1 MGVTPKIEID
11 EQYLYLWFQLLDLD
25 SISLVS
31 AIPQISAKTMGAQT
45 IMLPP
50 IELQEQF
57 ADFVQQTD
65 KSKYNGYRTIIG
77 LIDLISFISNERS
90 ISQ

>member
-1 MGVTPKIEID
+1 MSVFWNFDVI
-11 EQYLYLWFQLLDLD
+11 
-25 SISLVS
+25 
-31 AIPQISAKTMGAQT
+31 
-45 IMLPP
+45 LPP
-50 IELQEQF
+50 VELQEQF
-57 ADFVQQTD
+57 ATFVQQTD

>member
-1 MGVTPKIEID
+1 MFNISMQKLKKLVIIVPP
-11 EQYLYLWFQLLDLD
+11 LDL
-25 SISLVS
+25 
-31 AIPQISAKTMGAQT
+31 QK
-45 IMLPP
+45 
-50 IELQEQF
+50 QF
-57 ADFVQQTD
+57 AAFVQQTD